1 MDGPNHSTRLTNQEL
16 FKIKLS
22 LSCLS
27 NRVIV
32 CPVQAKLYL
41 LKGDSWKLYKTGVA
55 AVILNTGECG
65 DRNPKGVKLSLVELE
80 SGFPS
85 WNEDLSD
92 NSQYKAHDTKFHTL
106 VLNNNNGAGMAGLQF
121 EEEGA
126 ASLFLKEIVDSI
138 DELKSSNNAMELSKL
153 EISSRKEKAKK
164 FRKLKK
170 SEISTP
176 CLFTH
181 VTNIRSTQA
190 DSLDESSATSSDR
203 RTTRSGDS
211 TGSAGKKTGKVKRA
225 RSFSITKKK

>member
-1 MDGPNHSTRLTNQEL
+1 MDDPNYSTRLSNQEL
-16 FKIKLS
+16 FKVKLS

-65 DRNPKGVKLSLVELE
+65 DRNPRGVKLSLVELE

-126 ASLFLKEIVDSI
+126 ASLFLKEIIDSI
-138 DELKSSNNAMELSKL
+138 GELKTSKYATDLSKL

-181 VTNIRSTQA
+181 VTNISSTQA
-190 DSLDESSATSSDR
+190 VSLDDTPSAAASEK
-203 RTTRSGDS
+203 RSARSAS
-211 TGSAGKKTGKVKRA
+211 TMNPGKKTEKVKRT
-225 RSFSITKKK
+225 RSFSMTKKK

>member
-1 MDGPNHSTRLTNQEL
+1 MDGNNHSTRLTSQEL
-16 FKIKLS
+16 FKVKLS

-27 NRVIV
+27 NRVTV

-41 LKGDSWKLYKTGVA
+41 LKGDSWKLHKTGVA

-92 NSQYKAHDTKFHTL
+92 SSQYKAQDTKFHTL

-126 ASLFLKEIVDSI
+126 ASLFLKEIIDSI
-138 DELKSSNNAMELSKL
+138 DELKSSNNVTELSKL
-153 EISSRKEKAKK
+153 EISSRKEKVKK
-164 FRKLKK
+164 FKKLKK

-181 VTNIRSTQA
+181 VTNISSTQA
-190 DSLDESSATSSDR
+190 DTLDEPSPRRLERQESDSGGASSS
-203 RTTRSGDS
+203 
-211 TGSAGKKTGKVKRA
+211 GKKSEKVKRS
-225 RSFSITKKK
+225 RSFSMSKKK

>member
-1 MDGPNHSTRLTNQEL
+1 MEGSGLGNRLTNQDI
-16 FKIKLS
+16 FKVKLS

-27 NRVIV
+27 NRVTV

-41 LKGDSWKLYKTGVA
+41 LNGESWKLHKTGVA

-85 WNEDLSD
+85 WNEELSD
-92 NSQYKAHDTKFHTL
+92 NSQYKAQDTKFHTL
-106 VLNNNNGAGMAGLQF
+106 VLNNNNGAGMAGIQF

-126 ASLFLKEIVDSI
+126 ASLFLKEIIDSI
-138 DELKSSNNAMELSKL
+138 DELKSSNNVSELSKL
-153 EISSRKEKAKK
+153 EIASKKEKLKK
-164 FRKLKK
+164 FKKLKK

-181 VTNIRSTQA
+181 VTNISSTQA
-190 DSLDESSATSSDR
+190 GTIDEPTPERRSS
-203 RTTRSGDS
+203 RSGS
-211 TGSAGKKTGKVKRA
+211 HSAETKGDKVKRS
-225 RSFSITKKK
+225 RSFSKKK